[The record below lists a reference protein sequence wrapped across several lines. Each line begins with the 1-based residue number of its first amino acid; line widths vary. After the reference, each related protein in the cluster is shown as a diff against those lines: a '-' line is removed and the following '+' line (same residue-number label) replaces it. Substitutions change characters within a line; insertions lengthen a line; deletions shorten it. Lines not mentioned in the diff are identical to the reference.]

1 MADEVKIDKKNLV
14 DEEDQESFE
23 QPKKKGFSLSPFIV
37 KLLSLVAAVIGVI
50 IVSVLTVLIMT
61 RCAIPSGGASAPDS
75 DIPKRIKKL
84 HLEYLKIEEP
94 FRQQLIDGRMIQLKL
109 SLGYKA
115 KDKKV
120 QQELTQ
126 VIPEIRDIIIKHLS
140 RIKSEYFQDEH
151 ALDRLE
157 EDLLKQIN
165 RILNEGKVE
174 KIFFQEYTL
183 M

>member
-1 MADEVKIDKKNLV
+1 MADDKKNINTI
-14 DEEDQESFE
+14 DNEESEGIA
-23 QPKKKGFSLSPFIV
+23 QPQKKAFLSPFII
-37 KLLSLVAAVIGVI
+37 KILTLVAGGIGVI
-50 IVSVLTVLIMT
+50 IISVLTFIIMA
-61 RCAIPSGGASAPDS
+61 RCVVPSGGASAPDT
-75 DIPKRIKKL
+75 DTPKREKRI

-140 RIKSEYFQDEH
+140 RLKSDYFQDEH

-165 RILNEGKVE
+165 RILNEGKAE
-174 KIFFQEYTL
+174 KIFFLEYTL

>member
-1 MADEVKIDKKNLV
+1 MGDEKKKNIATI
-14 DEEDQESFE
+14 EEEQEEESIA
-23 QPKKKGFSLSPFIV
+23 QPQKKGTFLSPFII
-37 KLLSLVAAVIGVI
+37 KILSLVAGVIGVI
-50 IVSVLTVLIMT
+50 IISVLTVLIMT
-61 RCAIPSGGASAPDS
+61 RCAIPSGGATGPDTET
-75 DIPKRIKKL
+75 PKRIKKI
-84 HLEYLKIEEP
+84 HLEYLKIDDP

-109 SLGYKA
+109 SLGYKS

-140 RIKSEYFQDEH
+140 RLKSDYFQNEH

-174 KIFFQEYTL
+174 KIFFLEYTL

>member
-1 MADEVKIDKKNLV
+1 MADNKKNINTI
-14 DEEDQESFE
+14 EEEEEQEGAA
-23 QPKKKGFSLSPFIV
+23 QPQKKGAFLSPFLV
-37 KLLSLVAAVIGVI
+37 KILSLVAAGIGVI
-50 IVSVLTVLIMT
+50 IISVLTVLIMT
-61 RCAIPSGGASAPDS
+61 RCAIPSGGATSPDT
-75 DIPKRIKKL
+75 DVPKREKRI
-84 HLEYLKIEEP
+84 HLEYLKIDDP

-140 RIKSEYFQDEH
+140 RLKSDYFQDEH

-174 KIFFQEYTL
+174 KIFFLEYTL